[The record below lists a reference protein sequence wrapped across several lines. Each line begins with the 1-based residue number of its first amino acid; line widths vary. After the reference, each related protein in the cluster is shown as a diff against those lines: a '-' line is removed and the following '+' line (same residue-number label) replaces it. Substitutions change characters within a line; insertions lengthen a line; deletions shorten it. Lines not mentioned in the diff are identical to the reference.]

1 MFSSSS
7 IRLSVTRVA
16 SRAAGRRA
24 ASTSSSGGGI
34 GGLAMPLALISLGAA
49 GYVYNDCQSKVDA
62 METKIETKIDLLQ
75 SELSGKTNSA
85 FVFIKPHACKGKP
98 GSVESVVETKFKDSG
113 IRITDK
119 GEFSAEEIDKN
130 LLIDNHYGA
139 IASKAVK
146 LKPSELNVPDKGK
159 EQFEA
164 AFGESWDSAIAA
176 GKVYNAKDGAEK
188 LGFDSEGIN
197 AEWGKLSRGKDLIK
211 FGGGF
216 YCGKVKDIYVM
227 NGFYMSMR
235 AAYCN
240 PGEKIQWYTVSW
252 PTDTLS
258 WADFRGDVLG
268 ATDPT
273 AAPKGSIRRAIFDDY
288 RKLGLT
294 TQPNTGDNGVHASAS
309 PFEALTERANWLG
322 KSVEEDSFGKGLL
335 AAGIPKE
342 TITKWS
348 TDAQVSVEGET
359 KVGKTMSVFDA
370 LEDLD
375 ADTSLG
381 KVTKISK

>member
-7 IRLSVTRVA
+7 SSIRSSLSRVA

-24 ASTSSSGGGI
+24 ASTSSSGGGV
-34 GGLAMPLALISLGAA
+34 GGLAMPLALISLGTA

-62 METKIETKIDLLQ
+62 METQIDLLQ

-85 FVFIKPHACKGKP
+85 FVFIKPHACKGNP
-98 GSVESVVETKFKDSG
+98 GSVESVVEGKFKDSG

-176 GKVYNAKDGAEK
+176 GKIYNAKDGAEK
-188 LGFDSEGIN
+188 LGLDSEGVN

-216 YCGKVKDIYVM
+216 YCGKVKGIYVM

-240 PGEKIQWYTVSW
+240 PGEKILWYTVSW

-273 AAPKGSIRRAIFDDY
+273 AAPKGSIRR
-288 RKLGLT
+288 
-294 TQPNTGDNGVHASAS
+294 
-309 PFEALTERANWLG
+309 
-322 KSVEEDSFGKGLL
+322 
-335 AAGIPKE
+335 
-342 TITKWS
+342 
-348 TDAQVSVEGET
+348 
-359 KVGKTMSVFDA
+359 TM
-370 LEDLD
+370 
-375 ADTSLG
+375 
-381 KVTKISK
+381 